1 MSTEPTPPP
10 PPPEFSSS
18 SAPTPPPPPPGPSGS
33 SQELGESGLAP
44 NVAAGLA
51 AIFLLIG
58 GVVMILIEKKN
69 AYVRFYAMQSI
80 IFGGGLFILGIV
92 STVLTTLLA
101 FIPVLGWIAGLLIG
115 VFMFVVFFAGLAV
128 WVVQIIKAFNGVE
141 WEIPFIGKLARQQ
154 LAKMPIN
161 V

>member
-1 MSTEPTPPP
+1 M
-10 PPPEFSSS
+10 
-18 SAPTPPPPPPGPSGS
+18 
-33 SQELGESGLAP
+33 
-44 NVAAGLA
+44 AAGLA